1 VKKFRIG
8 TDDFKEFIEDG
19 GYFVDKSLLIRDI
32 IEGNKVTLIPRPR
45 RFGKTLNMTMLRY
58 FFERSEESRSYLFK
72 NCAIADFPQYMQHQ
86 GQYPV
91 IYISLKDLKRDSY
104 EYFIEAVRIKIGS
117 LYKNFAEV
125 QPVLSDGSRERFHR
139 IIMEEAT
146 LNDLYSSLKD
156 LITHCYQYYK
166 KPVIVLIDEYDTP
179 MIEAFSHGYYDK
191 MAGFMRSWL
200 GEGLKPEYGQVLFRA
215 VVTGIL
221 RVAKESIFSDLNNLD
236 VASSLMIGPYA
247 DKFGFT
253 EPELSL
259 ILSAFQA
266 EDHAGIIRDWYNGY
280 SFGGHTIYN
289 PWSVISYIQAIPNPP
304 GPKWLNTS
312 SNALV
317 YEELEAGGLEIK
329 RDLEVL
335 LAGEELRYP
344 ISENIIFTDIGR
356 NPVNI
361 WSLLYYSGYLN
372 AEDPQP
378 DLRGRLR
385 YRLRIPNREISYA
398 YEHFIESLYRNTD
411 GGLDLLLHCFLGKRP
426 ILQIGPVL
434 QDLTRDLVSMYDL
447 AKLPEAVFHAFVLG
461 LLANLRTVYEIRS
474 NAEAGFGR
482 ADILM
487 IPKTRDYP
495 TAYVIEFKT
504 TDGQQNTEIVSD
516 ALNQIRNQEYEAALS
531 NAGISDEQIV
541 RLAIILQGKEVRV
554 ATGYYA
560 GVMNVQPKRRYVL

>member
-1 VKKFRIG
+1 
-8 TDDFKEFIEDG
+8 
-19 GYFVDKSLLIRDI
+19 
-32 IEGNKVTLIPRPR
+32 
-45 RFGKTLNMTMLRY
+45 
-58 FFERSEESRSYLFK
+58 
-72 NCAIADFPQYMQHQ
+72 
-86 GQYPV
+86 
-91 IYISLKDLKRDSY
+91 
-104 EYFIEAVRIKIGS
+104 
-117 LYKNFAEV
+117 
-125 QPVLSDGSRERFHR
+125 
-139 IIMEEAT
+139 
-146 LNDLYSSLKD
+146 
-156 LITHCYQYYK
+156 
-166 KPVIVLIDEYDTP
+166 
-179 MIEAFSHGYYDK
+179 
-191 MAGFMRSWL
+191 
-200 GEGLKPEYGQVLFRA
+200 
-215 VVTGIL
+215 
-221 RVAKESIFSDLNNLD
+221 
-236 VASSLMIGPYA
+236 
-247 DKFGFT
+247 
-253 EPELSL
+253 
-259 ILSAFQA
+259 
-266 EDHAGIIRDWYNGY
+266 IIRDWYNGY

>member
-1 VKKFRIG
+1 MKKFRIG

>member
-179 MIEAFSHGYYDK
+179 MIEAFSHGYYDE

-200 GEGLKPEYGQVLFRA
+200 GAGLKPEYGQVLFRA

-221 RVAKESIFSDLNNLD
+221 RIAKESIFSDLNNLD
-236 VASSLMIGPYA
+236 VASPLMIGPYA

-253 EPELSL
+253 DPELSL

-266 EDHAGIIRDWYNGY
+266 EDHAAIIRDWYNGY

-289 PWSVISYIQAIPNPP
+289 PWSVISYVQAIPNPP

-344 ISENIIFTDIGR
+344 LSENITFTDIGR

-361 WSLLYYSGYLN
+361 WSLLYYSGYLK

-378 DLRGRLR
+378 DLRGRIT
-385 YRLRIPNREISYA
+385 YRLIIPNREISYA

-411 GGLDLLLHCFLGKRP
+411 GGLDSLLNYFLGKRP

-487 IPKTRDYP
+487 IPRTRDYP
-495 TAYVIEFKT
+495 IAYIIEFKT
-504 TDGQQNTEIVSD
+504 TDGQQNKEIGSED
-516 ALNQIRNQEYEAALS
+516 LEQIRKQEYEAALS
-531 NAGISDEQIV
+531 NAGIPDDLIV
-541 RLAIILQGKEVRV
+541 RLAITLQGKEVRV
-554 ATGYYA
+554 ATG
-560 GVMNVQPKRRYVL
+560 